1 MSSSRDRPLR
11 PLEAK
16 CGHELGQAAK
26 NENLLIGKVEKKE
39 NKTITG
45 DKVQYV
51 LQKSTR
57 STFFFWLFEDPDGK
71 SIIFPNSILGFFCV
85 NTKDVRTNL
94 WHWHIEWFLLTM
106 KWLLR
111 SNSSSILGRR
121 RTVLKGGHGSQ
132 NFGPE
137 FVPAVWMRDHQKQIF
152 GGLTVEN
159 ENKLTLN

>member
-1 MSSSRDRPLR
+1 MFCKSR
-11 PLEAK
+11 LEADFFSG
-16 CGHELGQAAK
+16 CLRTPTESQLFFRTPFWASSVSTQ
-26 NENLLIGKVEKKE
+26 
-39 NKTITG
+39 KTSERISDTA
-45 DKVQYV
+45 V
-51 LQKSTR
+51 
-57 STFFFWLFEDPDGK
+57 
-71 SIIFPNSILGFFCV
+71 
-85 NTKDVRTNL
+85 
-94 WHWHIEWFLLTM
+94 EWFLLTM

-137 FVPAVWMRDHQKQIF
+137 FVPGVWMRDHQKQIF